1 MSRRLRPA
9 LRRWQL
15 AALSLA
21 LALGLWELLG
31 RGGDPIMS
39 SYPTAVLAAIGR
51 DIASGHLLRAIVESL
66 PPLVIGYSIAVCL
79 GIPLGILLGRSKRAE
94 AMLGFYF
101 VGLDASPII
110 AFVPLFILWFG
121 LGTTVKIAMVVVFC
135 ITPVVINCW
144 RGVRGVP
151 SSLVEVG
158 KSFGASRGQ
167 IAVKIVLPAA
177 LPSIL
182 TGLRLAI
189 GRAIIATA
197 VAEIFTAL
205 SGLGGLLLR
214 RSESYDTAGSLVPA
228 LVLMAM
234 GIGFTSALGALEK
247 RLLSWFYDQAEH
259 QP

>member
-1 MSRRLRPA
+1 MVSLLKRWRLP
-9 LRRWQL
+9 L
-15 AALSLA
+15 LSFVIA
-21 LALGLWELLG
+21 MALWEIVG
-31 RGGDPIMS
+31 RGGNPLMS
-39 SYPTAVLAAIGR
+39 SYPSAVATAFAS
-51 DIASGHLLRAIVESL
+51 DIANGQLLRAIGQSL
-66 PPLVIGYSIAVCL
+66 PSLLLGYAIAVAI
-79 GIPLGILLGRSKRAE
+79 GIPLGVLLGRSRRAE

-101 VGLDASPII
+101 MALDASPII

-121 LGTTVKIAMVVVFC
+121 LGMTVKVAMVAVFC

-151 SSLVEVG
+151 ATLIDVG
-158 KSFGASRGQ
+158 NSFGASRSQ
-167 IAVKIVLPAA
+167 IALKIVLPAS

-228 LVLMAM
+228 LALMAM
-234 GIGFTSALGALEK
+234 GILFTGILAMIER
-247 RLLSWFYDQAEH
+247 RLLSWFYDQAGR
-259 QP
+259 

>member
-1 MSRRLRPA
+1 MKTDIA
-9 LRRWQL
+9 LIFKRWR
-15 AALSLA
+15 LA
-21 LALGLWELLG
+21 LLSFALAMTLWEVVG
-31 RGGDPIMS
+31 RGGDPLMS
-39 SYPTAVLAAIGR
+39 SYPTAVLNAFGNDLANGQ
-51 DIASGHLLRAIVESL
+51 LLRAIAQSL
-66 PPLVIGYSIAVCL
+66 PSLLFGYAIAVSI
-79 GIPLGILLGRSKRAE
+79 GVPVGILLGRSRRAE

-101 VGLDASPII
+101 MGLDASPII

-121 LGTTVKIAMVVVFC
+121 LGATAKIAMVAVFC

-144 RGVRGVP
+144 MGVRGVP
-151 SSLVEVG
+151 ATLVDVG
-158 KSFGASRGQ
+158 KSFGATRLQ
-167 IAVKIVLPAA
+167 IILKIILPAA

-234 GIGFTSALGALEK
+234 GILFTGILAAVEK
-247 RLLSWFYDQAEH
+247 RLLSWFYDH
-259 QP
+259 SDR